1 MNEYKKKTVNP
12 MEEKRC
18 GTSDLTEIL
27 KANRVI
33 MTLDNKIDEL
43 KKHLREVT
51 KKITGTELTELDE
64 KCSDGLSTSIR
75 TLSEFANAD
84 SYYRERFEE
93 IHQLISNIDDILF
106 Y

>member
-51 KKITGTELTELDE
+51 QKITGTELVENYNDVL
-64 KCSDGLSTSIR
+64 CTSIR

-93 IHQLISNIDDILF
+93 IHQLINNIDDILF